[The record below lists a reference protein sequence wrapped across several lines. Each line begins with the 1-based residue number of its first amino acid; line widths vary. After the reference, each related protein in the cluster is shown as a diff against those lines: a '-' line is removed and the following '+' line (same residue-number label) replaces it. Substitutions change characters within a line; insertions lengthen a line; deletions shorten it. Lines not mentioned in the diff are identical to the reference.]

1 MDEAAGGAIAGP
13 VGEHLPIPHD
23 EKTQRS
29 KLTPAQKRKK
39 MTGEAPN
46 VNLPARGMGKP
57 LAPVGLGK
65 PLAPGLQR
73 QEKAPAG
80 KPTASRPQGS
90 SSTPPQVGK
99 PDLSALRHS
108 RFKTASTKNGK
119 PPSAPPKRPVPIYT
133 PVPTCPAPPAASAPA
148 RPLVICPAP
157 PAASAP
163 APPLAPPPAAAPS
176 PAAPPASKL
185 RITGKPFTPRLP
197 VTATVPPPFTP
208 RLPVTGAAA
217 APVLAPAPAA
227 VPVPAG
233 LATDLPD
240 KSPELAPAVK
250 RVRSGYPSPKGSVL
264 EELRRPK
271 DDNEYTPIL
280 PYTTPAVEPKDEVA
294 HSKASPASLQ
304 ASSFPNRSLLLS
316 FLMLPETYT

>member
-1 MDEAAGGAIAGP
+1 MDEAAGGAIAGA
-13 VGEHLPIPHD
+13 VTEHLPLPD
-23 EKTQRS
+23 NVKTRKS
-29 KLTPAQKRKK
+29 KPTQAQKRKL

-99 PDLSALRHS
+99 PDLSALRYA
-108 RFKTASTKNGK
+108 RPK
-119 PPSAPPKRPVPIYT
+119 PPSAPPKRAVPKYT
-133 PVPTCPAPPAASAPA
+133 PVPK
-148 RPLVICPAP
+148 CPAP

-185 RITGKPFTPRLP
+185 PITGK
-197 VTATVPPPFTP
+197 PFTP

-250 RVRSGYPSPKGSVL
+250 RVRSGYPSPKGSVFEAL
-264 EELRRPK
+264 LDK
-271 DDNEYTPIL
+271 HLADDTVYTPIL

-304 ASSFPNRSLLLS
+304 ASSFPNRSLLLRV
-316 FLMLPETYT
+316 LMVPER

>member
-1 MDEAAGGAIAGP
+1 MDAAAGGPIAGP
-13 VGEHLPIPHD
+13 VGEHLPIPYD
-23 EKTQRS
+23 EKTQKS

-46 VNLPARGMGKP
+46 VNLPAKGMGKP
-57 LAPVGLGK
+57 LAPKGEGNGLG
-65 PLAPGLQR
+65 

-80 KPTASRPQGS
+80 KPMASRPKGS

-99 PDLSALRHS
+99 PDLSALRYA
-108 RFKTASTKNGK
+108 RPK
-119 PPSAPPKRPVPIYT
+119 PPSAPPKRAVPKYT
-133 PVPTCPAPPAASAPA
+133 PVPK
-148 RPLVICPAP
+148 CPAP

-176 PAAPPASKL
+176 PAAPPACMLPIFGKL
-185 RITGKPFTPRLP
+185 IP
-197 VTATVPPPFTP
+197 
-208 RLPVTGAAA
+208 AA

-233 LATDLPD
+233 LATDRPD
-240 KSPELAPAVK
+240 KSPELAPVVK
-250 RVRSGYPSPKGSVL
+250 RVRSGYPSPKGSVFEAL
-264 EELRRPK
+264 LDK
-271 DDNEYTPIL
+271 HLADDTVYTPIL

-304 ASSFPNRSLLLS
+304 ASSFPNRSLLLRV
-316 FLMLPETYT
+316 LMVPER